1 MKKTR
6 VIAKGKNFVIIL
18 SVLKFE
24 EIVLRDEKRALF
36 KERFLR

>member
-6 VIAKGKNFVIIL
+6 VIAKGKNFVKRL